1 MSEPLSPDF
10 FRDAVLRICSAT
22 DIHRMLHD
30 TLTFLSGHIRLD
42 ALALSRFEED
52 KGSVHRLALCH
63 RDGSEE
69 GESLEKMPEEVL
81 DFACGII
88 RSRRRYVLTCAAADN
103 PVRAYMHD
111 CGRSRFQSAV
121 VLHLYVEDRYLGS
134 VDVFSEKPRAFSAED
149 ARMLDQLSVPFALFL
164 YRHLHGTGRRAP
176 APSRETP
183 DFPLIAGTSAA
194 FARVCRL
201 ARDVAPTVT
210 PVLLTGETGS
220 GKEVLADY
228 IQHLSDRADRPFIKV
243 NCAAI
248 PPSLMENEFF
258 GHEAHAFTGA
268 GRVQKGRFERA
279 HGGTLF
285 LDEIGEL
292 PPEAQSKLLR
302 VLEYRQ
308 MERLGGTEPV
318 HIDVRIIAA
327 TNRNLEQLVREGAFR
342 QDLYYRLNV
351 FPIALP
357 PLRERKED
365 IPALVRFLLQKKQR
379 ELDLPMLL
387 EPSPEELSLLTDHD
401 WPGNVRELSNVV
413 ERALI
418 LAQRSG
424 RLHFQPGQR
433 RLPVPAA
440 ASDPLAPPDRA
451 AQPVPCAP
459 FDDAMPVI
467 PLRDMEK
474 ACILH
479 ALRKTNGRLMGRNG
493 AAELLGVNGYTL
505 RSRMVKLGLIPA
517 KKSV

>member
-1 MSEPLSPDF
+1 MSEPLSPEF
-10 FRDAVLRICSAT
+10 FRNAVMRICGTT
-22 DIHRMLHD
+22 DIRRMLHD
-30 TLTFLSGHIRLD
+30 TLNFLAGHIRLD
-42 ALALSRFEED
+42 ALALSRFEPE

-63 RDGSEE
+63 RDGTEE

-81 DFACGII
+81 DFARGII
-88 RSRRRYVLTCAAADN
+88 RTRRRYVLTSAAADN

-134 VDVFSEKPRAFSAED
+134 VDVFSERPRAFSAED
-149 ARMLDQLSVPFALFL
+149 ARMLDQLSVPFTLFL
-164 YRHLHGTGRRAP
+164 HRHLHGTKSDAP
-176 APSRETP
+176 APSRPSP

-194 FARVCRL
+194 FARVCRQ

-210 PVLLTGETGS
+210 PVLITGETGS
-220 GKEVLADY
+220 GKEVMADF

-279 HGGTLF
+279 QGGTLF

-302 VLEYRQ
+302 VLEYKQ
-308 MERLGGTEPV
+308 MERLGGTTSL
-318 HIDVRIIAA
+318 HLDVRIIAA
-327 TNRNLEQLVREGAFR
+327 TNRRLERLVQEGSFR

-351 FPIALP
+351 FPIAMP
-357 PLRERKED
+357 PLRERPED
-365 IPALVRFLLQKKQR
+365 IPALVRFLLQKKQH

-387 EPSPEELSLLTDHD
+387 EPSQEELSLLLRHD

-418 LAQRSG
+418 TAQRTG
-424 RLHFQPGQR
+424 RLHFQPEG
-433 RLPVPAA
+433 RLASAAKDSADARPPFPTTMGPSCRSGTWKRPAYSMPCESPAA
-440 ASDPLAPPDRA
+440 SSWERAAPPRCSA
-451 AQPVPCAP
+451 STATPCA
-459 FDDAMPVI
+459 A
-467 PLRDMEK
+467 
-474 ACILH
+474 AC
-479 ALRKTNGRLMGRNG
+479 
-493 AAELLGVNGYTL
+493 
-505 RSRMVKLGLIPA
+505 
-517 KKSV
+517 